1 MRSVVYTYEEAYKG
15 GCTDMDVSVQDA
27 NRSSDQMFEK
37 MVEEHQLSL
46 LRLCFAYLHDKTLAE
61 DAVQETFLRA
71 YRSYSQF
78 RKESSEKTWLS
89 HIAINCC
96 RDMNKN
102 GWLRRFDRTFS
113 VEMLSDTDMTD
124 HDFDCELTVQIM
136 NLPIRLREAV
146 LLYYFEDLSTVQIAE
161 TLHISHQAV
170 SNRLSRA
177 INKLQKELKTEIE
190 RD

>member
-1 MRSVVYTYEEAYKG
+1 
-15 GCTDMDVSVQDA
+15 MDVSVQDA

-190 RD
+190 RGYLL